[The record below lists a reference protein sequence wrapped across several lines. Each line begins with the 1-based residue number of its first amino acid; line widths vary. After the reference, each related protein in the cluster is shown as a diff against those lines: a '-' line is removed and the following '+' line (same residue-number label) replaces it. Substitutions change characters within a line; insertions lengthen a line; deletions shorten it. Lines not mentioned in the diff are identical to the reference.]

1 MISVGIDIG
10 TSTTSMI
17 VSRLNVKN
25 TASGF
30 TVPKITIAGSEILYR
45 GEIYQTPLK
54 DSSHI
59 DVDQVAGLI
68 REEYR
73 KAGISPE
80 QVQTGAVIITGES
93 SRKENSALVTE
104 RMSSLAGEFVVAAAG
119 PDLESVIA
127 AKGAGIHQYSEE
139 HTCTAANLDIGGG
152 TSNLAVFT
160 RGELAGKGCWD
171 IGGRLVRVEGGRI
184 TYLSG
189 SVRRI
194 LDSLGLKLETGYPVE
209 EGSLRQVTDVM
220 AGVLAQALG
229 LEKAGPLYR
238 ELYTPGASPY
248 VPGRPIRYI
257 SFSGGVAQYIYHPSK
272 DWFQHGDTGP
282 LLADSIRRNPLFSQ
296 VEILMPRET
305 IRATVIG
312 AGAHTT
318 MVSGSTI
325 FYTREDLF
333 PIKNVPVFF
342 PGPKA
347 AEDISQGDGRR
358 LYEEM
363 CWYLEE
369 TGADNLMVWCGQY
382 LSPTYSQLQNMAEAM
397 TWISHGLGDGLPVLI
412 LAGADFA
419 KALGQAVKR
428 RLPGRE
434 IICIDGVPVS
444 GGDYLDLGR
453 PMEGGITIPVVVK
466 TLIFG

>member
-30 TVPKITIAGSEILYR
+30 TVPKIAIAGSEILYR

-73 KAGISPE
+73 KAGILPE

-93 SRKENSALVTE
+93 SRKENSALVTD

-139 HTCTAANLDIGGG
+139 HACTAANLDIGGG
-152 TSNLAVFT
+152 TSNLAVFS

-171 IGGRLVRVEGGRI
+171 IGGRLIRMESGRI
-184 TYLSG
+184 TYISE
-189 SVRRI
+189 SVHKI
-194 LDSLGLKLETGYPVE
+194 LDRLGLELRTGDRAE
-209 EGSLRQVTDVM
+209 EELLRSVTDVM
-220 AGVLAQALG
+220 ASVLAQALG
-229 LEKAGPLYR
+229 LEQAGPLYR
-238 ELYTPGASPY
+238 ELYTPGASRYEPE
-248 VPGRPIRYI
+248 RPITSI
-257 SFSGGVAQYIYHPSK
+257 SFSGGVAQYIYHPSE
-272 DWFQHGDTGP
+272 DWFRHGDIGP
-282 LLADSIRRNPLFSQ
+282 LLADSIGKSPLFSQ
-296 VEILMPRET
+296 IETVVPRET

-312 AGAHTT
+312 AGVHTT

-333 PIKNVPVFF
+333 PLKNVPVFF
-342 PGPKA
+342 PGREA
-347 AEDISQGDGRR
+347 AEDISRGDGRR

-363 CWYLEE
+363 CWYLGE
-369 TGADNLMVWCGQY
+369 TGADNLLVWCGQNQ
-382 LSPTYSQLQNMAEAM
+382 SPTYRQIQNMAAAM
-397 TWISHGLGDGLPVLI
+397 TWISHGLGEGHPVLI

-419 KALGQAVKR
+419 KALGQAVRR
-428 RLPGRE
+428 RLPKRE
-434 IICIDGVPVS
+434 IICIDGVLAS
-444 GGDYLDLGR
+444 AGDYLDLGR